1 VIYNRDY
8 PDDSSIA
15 GRLSNSVLSLI
26 NGEGDVYD
34 SRNIDDTTGVNILTF
49 NFSPPSPSPTQPPT
63 PYEFVCVSAGYC
75 QDFNGEYYD
84 YLEFTQMESL
94 QTCEDTCVLYMGSG
108 FQGFSF
114 DTLNGYCYCWF
125 NDGSLPI
132 NNSDIS
138 NYSAFIG
145 TGGING
151 ADGNQGVICY
161 KYISYEPSSSP
172 SASPP
177 TKPSSFPSENPSDRP
192 STSPSVLP
200 SLSPT
205 MSPSEV
211 SVPGSY
217 VFVGDGFCRGIGD
230 YPDFYYTDASSWTVA
245 TCDAN
250 CLKTPHLLGFSLY
263 PVTSTPYLCYCWY
276 DDGKVPSPLPESS
289 IPVTSYSGTGPLEST
304 DNQSVA
310 VCYAYA

>member
-1 VIYNRDY
+1 
-8 PDDSSIA
+8 
-15 GRLSNSVLSLI
+15 
-26 NGEGDVYD
+26 
-34 SRNIDDTTGVNILTF
+34 
-49 NFSPPSPSPTQPPT
+49 
-63 PYEFVCVSAGYC
+63 VSAGYC

-177 TKPSSFPSENPSDRP
+177 TKPSSFPSENVSIKGAFVCL
-192 STSPSVLP
+192 STVYDVL
-200 SLSPT
+200 
-205 MSPSEV
+205 
-211 SVPGSY
+211 
-217 VFVGDGFCRGIGD
+217 
-230 YPDFYYTDASSWTVA
+230 SSFWITR
-245 TCDAN
+245 C
-250 CLKTPHLLGFSLY
+250 
-263 PVTSTPYLCYCWY
+263 
-276 DDGKVPSPLPESS
+276 E
-289 IPVTSYSGTGPLEST
+289 
-304 DNQSVA
+304 
-310 VCYAYA
+310 